1 MSRQPKYRP
10 AVNDATTGHPHE
22 HTPGEGVP
30 VVVLVDEGYF
40 GQEALTD
47 ELGPGFDVHFESGP
61 VCAHGAMSVLR
72 WPIVLA
78 PRALHPMPGD
88 VILAE
93 FARHRYD
100 FVGLLLLDDEP
111 LDRLPEGV
119 HAIVRRPLRPG
130 TLRLHI
136 EAALAMRTR
145 LLAERAG
152 YTRISHDFAQLRDG
166 LRHELRGQLQSVVG
180 LASLV
185 LEIEAPKRPEG
196 DELIDFIQRISAAGD
211 RLTHLV
217 DALGDW
223 LNASR
228 RGFESAV
235 VDLAEL
241 VAEVV
246 AKVRSARTTGA
257 GAVTVEGLEP
267 DMVARVS
274 GDARMLH
281 KALETLIERA
291 LALTKQARVRIAR
304 SESGWSLAVSD
315 VCPRS
320 LPAAQRD
327 KAFELFERMAGGD
340 GIGLALVRTI
350 AMRHGATVTLAPLA
364 SGGHEAVLTLPWSA
378 MSPPAAGD
386 VGSPPVAAAGNVA

>member
-1 MSRQPKYRP
+1 M
-10 AVNDATTGHPHE
+10 NDAESEAHHHE
-22 HTPGEGVP
+22 HTQGDGVP

-40 GQEALTD
+40 GQEALSE

-61 VCAHGAMSVLR
+61 VCAHGAMSVLK

-88 VILAE
+88 VMLAE

-111 LDRLPEGV
+111 LDRLPDGV
-119 HAIVRRPLRPG
+119 AAIVRRPLRPG

-136 EAALAMRTR
+136 EAALAVRTR

-152 YTRISHDFAQLRDG
+152 CARMSHDFAQLRDG

-185 LEIEAPKRPEG
+185 LEIERPKRAAG
-196 DELIDFIQRISAAGD
+196 DELIDFIDRIAAAGD
-211 RLTHLV
+211 RLTLLV

-228 RGFESAV
+228 RGLEPAV
-235 VDLAEL
+235 IDLAEL

-246 AKVRSARTTGA
+246 AKTRSARSTNA
-257 GAVTVEGLEP
+257 GAITVEGPGP
-267 DMVARVS
+267 DAIARVN

-291 LALTKQARVRIAR
+291 LSQTKAAHVRLAR
-304 SESGWSLAVSD
+304 SEAGWSLAVSD

-320 LPAAQRD
+320 LPPAQLERC
-327 KAFELFERMAGGD
+327 FELFERMAGGD
-340 GIGLALVRTI
+340 GVGLALVRTI
-350 AMRHGATVTLAPLA
+350 AERHGATVKLAPLA
-364 SGGHEAVLTLPWSA
+364 SGGHEAVMTLPFDA
-378 MSPPAAGD
+378 RTGA
-386 VGSPPVAAAGNVA
+386 